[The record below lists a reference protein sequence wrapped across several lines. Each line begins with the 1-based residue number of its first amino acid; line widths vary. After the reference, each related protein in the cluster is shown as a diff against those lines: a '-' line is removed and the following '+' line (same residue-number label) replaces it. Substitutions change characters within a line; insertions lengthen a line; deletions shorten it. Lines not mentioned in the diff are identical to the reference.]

1 MRKLLVSAAAAA
13 LLATGVGAA
22 FGSAAPGSDP
32 YGTYG
37 LCNAYGQGSS
47 QGQQQKQDHGQAFIR
62 LISAAGDYNGD
73 GKQDS
78 SDVVAYCNDNFP
90 KPGN

>member
-13 LLATGVGAA
+13 LLAVGAGAA

-37 LCNAYGQGSS
+37 LCNAYGQGSET
-47 QGQQQKQDHGQAFIR
+47 GQAQKQAHGQAFIR
-62 LISAAGDYNGD
+62 LINAAGDYNHD

-78 SDVVAYCNDNFP
+78 SDVQAYCADNFP
-90 KPGN
+90 KPGK